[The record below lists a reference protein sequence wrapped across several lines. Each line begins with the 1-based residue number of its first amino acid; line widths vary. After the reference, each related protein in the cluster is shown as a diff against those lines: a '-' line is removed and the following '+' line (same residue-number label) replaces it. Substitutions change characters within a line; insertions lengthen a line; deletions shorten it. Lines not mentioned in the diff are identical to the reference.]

1 MAMKNRK
8 KGLKRLLKSRLS
20 LSERKPR
27 KVSWREKKQFK
38 GLLKKEDKK
47 NFLLRKQNKPGWL

>member
-8 KGLKRLLKSRLS
+8 KELKKLLKSRLS

-27 KVSWREKKQFK
+27 KVSWREKKQCK
-38 GLLKKEDKK
+38 RL
-47 NFLLRKQNKPGWL
+47 

>member
-38 GLLKKEDKK
+38 RLLKKEDKK
-47 NFLLRKQNKPGWL
+47 NFLLRKQNQPGWL